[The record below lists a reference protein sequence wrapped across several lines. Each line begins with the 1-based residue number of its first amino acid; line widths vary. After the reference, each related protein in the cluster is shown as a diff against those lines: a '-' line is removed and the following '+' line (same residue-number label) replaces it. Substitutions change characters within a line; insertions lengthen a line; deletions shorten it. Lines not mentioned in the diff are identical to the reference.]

1 MSSTASDTDY
11 DTADEAPAPARW
23 VDLTAAADLEAARR
37 LQAELDANDASY
49 DSDLALARALAEADA
64 LDDAEHAFRDL
75 SAAGQATSDHELARR
90 LLAAERGAGAF
101 RDLTAAVQ
109 MASDHEMAL
118 AMQAAEDAGA
128 APPTI
133 MEVAGDGDCLFHAL
147 NVAMDGP
154 IEREH
159 PRVLRRKICDY
170 LGRPAGDPM
179 RLDGTYGTQVE
190 VGAVCGLRGFEVVVY
205 NDLGD
210 LVYRTAPTDRD
221 RELHGRPGS
230 VYLIC
235 VGVRADGLAVTA
247 EGEHYQPVAHAN
259 HATPAEVRAL
269 VINFRGPLRGAP
281 RSEQRF

>member
-1 MSSTASDTDY
+1 MLAVILLMSSRLYSPTAPRPS
-11 DTADEAPAPARW
+11 
-23 VDLTAAADLEAARR
+23 
-37 LQAELDANDASY
+37 
-49 DSDLALARALAEADA
+49 
-64 LDDAEHAFRDL
+64 
-75 SAAGQATSDHELARR
+75 SAA
-90 LLAAERGAGAF
+90 
-101 RDLTAAVQ
+101 
-109 MASDHEMAL
+109 
-118 AMQAAEDAGA
+118 A
-128 APPTI
+128 APPSRRALGGPLRLRGGNKKQRAEESLQKIVRTRRGFYADRVYQ
-133 MEVAGDGDCLFHAL
+133 EVEPQQSRRGENTTFCVQQVQATGDCLFHAL